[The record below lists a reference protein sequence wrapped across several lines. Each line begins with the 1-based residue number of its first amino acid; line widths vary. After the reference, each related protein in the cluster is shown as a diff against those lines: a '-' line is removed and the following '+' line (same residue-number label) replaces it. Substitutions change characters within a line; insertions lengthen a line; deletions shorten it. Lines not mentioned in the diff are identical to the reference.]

1 MLQQANGKPL
11 IRYAFI
17 LYAVMVAWLLLGRS
31 RFDIGRDYWEQVSLN
46 LNLVPFE
53 TVRRYLVVILH
64 RTNPYML
71 PHALMNVLGN
81 LAFFM
86 PFGFLAP
93 WLWKKMRHLGRFMLC
108 TVSMVMAVEL
118 IQLFTL
124 RGSGDIDDLI
134 LNMAGAAIGFAV
146 FQIIQKKT
154 RWSRY
159 VL

>member
-1 MLQQANGKPL
+1 
-11 IRYAFI
+11 
-17 LYAVMVAWLLLGRS
+17 
-31 RFDIGRDYWEQVSLN
+31 
-46 LNLVPFE
+46 
-53 TVRRYLVVILH
+53 
-64 RTNPYML
+64 
-71 PHALMNVLGN
+71 
-81 LAFFM
+81 
-86 PFGFLAP
+86 
-93 WLWKKMRHLGRFMLC
+93 MRHLGRFMLC

>member
-46 LNLVPFE
+46 
-53 TVRRYLVVILH
+53 
-64 RTNPYML
+64 PYML

-81 LAFFM
+81 LAVFM

-154 RWSRY
+154 RWGRY
-159 VL
+159 VR

>member
-93 WLWKKMRHLGRFMLC
+93 CLWKKCGIWAALC
-108 TVSMVMAVEL
+108 FAPFRWSWQSSL
-118 IQLFTL
+118 SSFLPC
-124 RGSGDIDDLI
+124 G
-134 LNMAGAAIGFAV
+134 GAAIST
-146 FQIIQKKT
+146 I
-154 RWSRY
+154 
-159 VL
+159 

>member
-1 MLQQANGKPL
+1 
-11 IRYAFI
+11 
-17 LYAVMVAWLLLGRS
+17 
-31 RFDIGRDYWEQVSLN
+31 
-46 LNLVPFE
+46 
-53 TVRRYLVVILH
+53 
-64 RTNPYML
+64 
-71 PHALMNVLGN
+71 
-81 LAFFM
+81 
-86 PFGFLAP
+86 
-93 WLWKKMRHLGRFMLC
+93 MLC